1 MLIKNDLIFGLTPK
15 EVELRVKEGKV
26 NTPIQRKTKT
36 YKEIFFHNIFSVFN
50 LIIVILAILVAPTIK
65 SISDITNYVFVLIAF
80 INLTIGIV
88 QEIKAKKIVDSL
100 VLVNEPT
107 VKVLREL
114 HIDEIKVSDIVLD
127 DILFLEAEK
136 QISADSK
143 VMKGELYVNESN
155 ITGESD
161 DILKKPGDEL
171 YSGSYVVSGEAYA
184 KVIHVSKDNYIEK
197 LSSQATTYS
206 KPKSEIMKVLNTII
220 TTISI
225 LLLPLSVMLFF
236 VYKNYS
242 SFEGDAIIFGMSRE
256 LILGLASAINA
267 MMPYGL
273 FLLTTIA
280 FATSIFKLAS
290 QKTLVQELYC
300 IESLARVDVLCLDKT
315 GTLTDGTMK
324 VTDTTIVNPNYSVIE
339 ILSSMNASLKNTN
352 ATSRALVKKYGRKA
366 YFEPQKV
373 LNFNSTNKYSAVTF
387 KTIGTFAIGAPEVLL
402 NLKEKKN
409 KDIMKDINKIASLGS
424 RVIVLCKSPGKIKDN
439 KVDSTF
445 EVIAYVSIHDNL
457 RNGVNNT
464 LTEFRES
471 GVEIKVISGDNP
483 VTVSAIAKD
492 AGIINH
498 DKYISLA
505 GLSDDEVRKAALEY
519 TIFGRVKPNQKK
531 IIIQTL
537 KQKGHKVAMTG
548 DGVNDILALK
558 EADCSIAM
566 ASGSEAVS
574 TVAHLVLLDSNF
586 LSLPSVVNEGR
597 RVINNIQRAT
607 ALFLTK
613 TFLMGLINLF
623 AVIMF
628 FINKSSEFTSPF
640 KEPGQLFLIETFIT
654 GLASFV
660 MAIEPNHERIEGKFF
675 KNVFSISLPIALIIF
690 MNLLVIHFKADSFG
704 LTVGE
709 ATNIS
714 ILLTTYIYF
723 MCLFVTSIPFSKIR
737 KWISAIIAVMLILA
751 PFVSIF
757 TIQTS
762 GFDLCHF
769 SFIDGKLDFGVE
781 GFKMMGFLFL
791 IDILLLVPLIVSR
804 ILYFK
809 NKNKYKVMEV

>member
-15 EVELRVKEGKV
+15 EVDERVKEGKV
-26 NTPIQRKTKT
+26 NTPIKRQTKT
-36 YKEIFFHNIFSVFN
+36 YKEIFIHNIFSVFN
-50 LIIVILAILVAPTIK
+50 LIIVILAILVAPTLK
-65 SISDITNYVFVLIAF
+65 SVGDITNYTFVLIAF
-80 INLTIGIV
+80 INLSIGII

-114 HIDEIKVSDIVLD
+114 HIENVKVRDIVLG
-127 DILFLEAEK
+127 DILFLEAER

-143 VMKGELYVNESN
+143 VVKGVIYVNESN

-161 DILKKPGDEL
+161 DILKKVGDEL

-184 KVIHVSKDNYIEK
+184 RVIHVSKDNYIEK

-206 KPKSEIMKVLNTII
+206 KPKSEIMKVLNIII
-220 TTISI
+220 TSISI
-225 LLLPLSVMLFF
+225 LLIPLSIMLFF
-236 VYKNYS
+236 VYRNYS
-242 SFEGDAIIFGMSRE
+242 SFEGNPVIFGMSRE

-280 FATSIFKLAS
+280 LATSVFKLAS

-315 GTLTDGTMK
+315 GTLTDGTMR
-324 VTDTTIVNPNYSVIE
+324 VIDTTILDPKYSVIE
-339 ILSSMNASLKNTN
+339 ILSSMNACLKNTN
-352 ATSRALVKKYGRKA
+352 ATSRALVKKYGKKG
-366 YFEPQKV
+366 YFVPQKV

-387 KTIGTFAIGAPEVLL
+387 SQIGTFAIGAPEVLL

-409 KDIMKDINKIASLGS
+409 MNVMKEINRAASLGS
-424 RVIVLCKSPGKIKDN
+424 RVIVLCKSSGKIKDN
-439 KVDSTF
+439 KIDSTF
-445 EVIAYVSIHDNL
+445 EAIAYISIHDNL

-464 LTEFRES
+464 LQEFRES
-471 GVEIKVISGDNP
+471 GVDIKVISGDNP

-492 AGIINH
+492 AGILNY

-505 GLSDDEVRKAALEY
+505 DLSDDEVKKAVKAY

-531 IIIQTL
+531 IIIETL
-537 KQKGHKVAMTG
+537 KEEGHKVAMTG

-586 LSLPSVVNEGR
+586 LSLPGVLNEGR

-613 TFLMGLINLF
+613 TILMGLINLF
-623 AVIMF
+623 AVSMF
-628 FINKSSEFTSPF
+628 FINKSAEFTSPF
-640 KEPGQLFLIETFIT
+640 KEPGQLFIIETLIT
-654 GLASFV
+654 GLASLI

-675 KNVFSISLPIALIIF
+675 KNVLSVSLPIALIIF
-690 MNLLVIHFKADSFG
+690 MNLLLIHFVSPSFG
-704 LTVGE
+704 VSQSV

-714 ILLTTYIYF
+714 ILITTYAYF
-723 MCLFVTSIPFSKIR
+723 MCLVTVSIPYSKIR
-737 KWISAIIAVMLILA
+737 KWISIIIAFMIILA

-757 TIQTS
+757 TVKTS

-769 SFIDGKLDFGVE
+769 SFTDGNFDFGVE
-781 GFKMMGFLFL
+781 GFKFLG
-791 IDILLLVPLIVSR
+791 LLVLSDIIFLTPLIVSR
-804 ILYFK
+804 IIYYK